1 MTMRMAVACLL
12 LVLGIAVPA
21 LAGQPPEPAAD
32 EHAHHQG
39 MVGHAQDAHAEHRRM
54 MEEAGSGQA
63 KPTSELYVK
72 VQLYDLE
79 LRDQDGKPV
88 KLKSDVIGDKLV
100 AMTFIYSSCTTIC
113 PIYSAL
119 FTQVQELLGDRLG
132 REVVLVTLTLD
143 PTTDVPLRLKREA
156 RKYRAKPGWFYLTGE
171 KNNVDQVLR
180 GLDAYFA
187 DFTQH
192 PPMALVGDGRTGTW
206 KRYNG
211 FPKPAQVVGMLDEL
225 EAARGEAGEK

>member
-1 MTMRMAVACLL
+1 MTTRIAAVCFLPIL
-12 LVLGIAVPA
+12 WIAVPA
-21 LAGQPPEPAAD
+21 LAAQPPPPAAHQHADHQGMMGHSED
-32 EHAHHQG
+32 EHA
-39 MVGHAQDAHAEHRRM
+39 AHRRM
-54 MEEAGSGQA
+54 MEEAASGGGS
-63 KPTSELYVK
+63 TDELNVK

-79 LRDQDGKPV
+79 LRDQDGNRV

-156 RKYRAKPGWFYLTGE
+156 KKYSAKPGWYYLTGT

-192 PPMALVGDGRTGTW
+192 PPMALVGDGKTGTW

-211 FPKPAQVVGMLDEL
+211 FPQPEQLVGMLDEL
-225 EAARGEAGEK
+225 EQARGEAGAR